1 MAKKRS
7 KIAQSLKELG
17 DIQVSEWDFM
27 GLLHTDIK
35 ELQIGDSL
43 RRLGNVRVTEWDFKN
58 VIPVVKQTANIE
70 IDVIDCFK
78 RAAAYKVMEWDF
90 RRPFR
95 AASGSGPG
103 PVKKLSGADTELIL
117 SQLRDFLEYTAK
129 NLTDQPQLARVEVS
143 RIAPMVFRFKL
154 LLAKRDAAKLIGLHG
169 HTATAIRNIMKAIG
183 RVKGIHVLLEIPA

>member
-27 GLLHTDIK
+27 GLLQTDIA

-43 RRLGNVRVTEWDFKN
+43 RRLGKVRVMEWDFKS
-58 VIPVVKQTANIE
+58 VMPAVKHTANIE

-78 RAAAYKVMEWDF
+78 RAAAYKVMDWDF
-90 RRPFR
+90 RSSPDITST
-95 AASGSGPG
+95 ASVSTGKPSE
-103 PVKKLSGADTELIL
+103 ADIELL
-117 SQLRDFLEYTAK
+117 VSQLREFLEYTAK
-129 NLTDQPQLARVEVS
+129 NLIDEPLAARVEVGW
-143 RIAPMVFRFKL
+143 IAPMVVRFKL

-169 HTATAIRNIMKAIG
+169 HTAAAIRNIMKAMG

>member
-27 GLLHTDIK
+27 GLLQTDIT

-43 RRLGNVRVTEWDFKN
+43 RRLGKVRVMEWDFKN
-58 VIPVVKQTANIE
+58 VMPAVKHTANIE
-70 IDVIDCFK
+70 IDVIDYFK
-78 RAAAYKVMEWDF
+78 RAAAYKVMDWDF
-90 RRPFR
+90 RSSSDKP
-95 AASGSGPG
+95 SK
-103 PVKKLSGADTELIL
+103 VDTELIL
-117 SQLRDFLEYTAK
+117 SQLREFLEYTAK
-129 NLTDQPQLARVEVS
+129 NLIDEPLAARVEVS

-169 HTATAIRNIMKAIG
+169 HTATAIRNVMKAMG